1 MQSVTLA
8 PGAERKLILLLAAM
22 QFAHIMDFMVMMPLG
37 PQLMRVLGI
46 STDQFGWLVS
56 AYTVTA
62 GIAGFV
68 SVFLV
73 DRFDRR
79 HALTTLFAGFL
90 LATLACGMASDF
102 HTLLAARC
110 MAGMFGG
117 VLTAIIMALIAD
129 CFPESRRGSVTG
141 KVMSGFAFAAVAGV
155 PMGIYLAN
163 HFDWRTPF
171 FFVAALSFPMLMVL
185 PRWLPSVPARDEG
198 PIRIMGTLREVMGDR
213 NHLYAFVLVT
223 ALMLAGFSVI
233 AYISPYMVANVGLT
247 EAQLPLIYLYGGI
260 GSLVT
265 APLIGKLSDH
275 WGRARTFRVAC
286 LLSMVPLLVLTHLP
300 VVPLW
305 VALVV
310 TTFFMILI
318 GGRVIAA
325 IALFGSI
332 SHPHLRGRFLSFN
345 SAVQQVASGVAA
357 FLPTLVLTQD
367 AQGRLLHYDWVGYG
381 AAAMTLL
388 CIWLAGRLEVRG

>member
-1 MQSVTLA
+1 MLPVTLS
-8 PGAERKLILLLAAM
+8 PGAERKLVLLLAAM
-22 QFAHIMDFMVMMPLG
+22 HFAHIMDFMVMMPLG
-37 PQLMRVLGI
+37 PQLMRVLNI

-56 AYTVTA
+56 AYTLTA
-62 GIAGFV
+62 GVAGFI

-90 LATLACGMASDF
+90 LATLACGLATDF
-102 HTLLAARC
+102 HVLLAARC

-129 CFPESRRGSVTG
+129 CFPESKRGAVTG
-141 KVMSGFAFAAVAGV
+141 KVMSGFALAAVAGV

-163 HFDWRTPF
+163 HFDWRMPF
-171 FFVAALSFPMLMVL
+171 FLIAALSLPLLMLL

-198 PIRIMGTLREVMGDR
+198 PIRIIGTLREVMGDR
-213 NHLYAFVLVT
+213 NHVYAFVLVS

-233 AYISPYMVANVGLT
+233 AYISPYMVQNVGLT
-247 EAQLPLIYLYGGI
+247 EAQLPLIYLWGGLGTLI
-260 GSLVT
+260 T
-265 APLIGKLSDH
+265 APFIGKLSDLY
-275 WGRARTFRVAC
+275 GRVRTFQVAC
-286 LLSMVPLLVLTHLP
+286 MFSIIPLLVLTQLT
-300 VVPLW
+300 VVSLLF
-305 VALVV
+305 VLIV
-310 TTFFMILI
+310 TSAFMMLI

-357 FLPTLVLTQD
+357 FLPTLVLSQSAD
-367 AQGRLLHYDWVGYG
+367 GKMLHYDLVGYG
-381 AAAMTLL
+381 AVIMTLL
-388 CIWLAGRLEVRG
+388 CIWLAGRLEIRG

>member
-1 MQSVTLA
+1 MNSVTLS
-8 PGAERKLILLLAAM
+8 PGVERKLVWLLAAM

-46 STDQFGWLVS
+46 TTDQFGWLVS

-90 LATLACGMASDF
+90 LATLACGLAKDF
-102 HTLLAARC
+102 HALLAARC

-129 CFPESRRGSVTG
+129 CFPESRRGAVTG

-155 PMGIYLAN
+155 PLGIYLAN
-163 HFDWRTPF
+163 HFDWRMPF
-171 FFVAALSFPMLMVL
+171 FFIAAFSFPMLLML
-185 PRWLPSVPARDEG
+185 PRWLPSVPARDDG

-213 NHLYAFVLVT
+213 NHLYAFVLVS

-247 EAQLPLIYLYGGI
+247 EEQLPLIYLYGGL
-260 GSLVT
+260 GSLLT
-265 APLIGKLSDH
+265 APLVGKLSDH
-275 WGRARTFRVAC
+275 WGRIRTFRVAC
-286 LLSMVPLLVLTHLP
+286 LLSVFPLLALTHLP
-300 VVPLW
+300 VAPL
-305 VALVV
+305 LVVLIV
-310 TTFFMILI
+310 TTFFMILV

-345 SAVQQVASGVAA
+345 SAVQQMASGVAA
-357 FLPTLVLTQD
+357 FWPTLVLTQD

-381 AAAMTLL
+381 AVAMTLFA
-388 CIWLAGRLEVRG
+388 IWLAGRLEVRG